1 MFTKDEN
8 ALVKDFV
15 GMGLLVCLKG
25 PPVGHDG
32 VMFVGGLV
40 VDQRAFLGHEA
51 GELADP
57 FPTTSLFTFSS
68 CTQTSRQIGLE
79 FLAE

>member
-40 VDQRAFLGHEA
+40 VDQRALGPEA
-51 GELADP
+51 GELADS

>member
-8 ALVKDFV
+8 ALVKDCV

-25 PPVGHDG
+25 PPVSHDG

-40 VDQRAFLGHEA
+40 VDQRALLGPEA
-51 GELADP
+51 GELEDP
-57 FPTTSLFTFSS
+57 FSLHLCLPSH
-68 CTQTSRQIGLE
+68 RAHKLPDRLG
-79 FLAE
+79 